1 MEISELISELS
12 SELHSELQALD
23 KQASTAPGNNFEAR
37 TYSPY
42 GFHLP
47 RSAPLLAFAGEL
59 CGALPR
65 RYLLGNGQRAYDT
78 GLMRFHSPDAVSP
91 FGRGGLNAYAYCQGD
106 PVNNVD
112 CDGHSP
118 TRIAGQGTGLVWGTV
133 GMLSSLNKASRT
145 IVKRSVAKANGQP
158 VPREFDAASRT
169 NNAMIFTGGLVST
182 LTKAPGVA
190 MAFSYPT
197 VGLANEAFSVLGMGA
212 ASVAGVG
219 KMRQL
224 VTDIKATLIEA
235 RINRIPLG
243 KLAIESL
250 KEASGWNRLLG
261 QESAIL
267 EPLPEKVLMVR
278 WTTGRALA
286 VGRGSR

>member
-1 MEISELISELS
+1 MHISV
-12 SELHSELQALD
+12 LQVLG
-23 KQASTAPGNNFEAR
+23 KQASTPLGNTFVGR
-37 TYSPY
+37 PYSPH
-42 GFHLP
+42 GFYLP
-47 RSAPLLAFAGEL
+47 QSAALLAFAGEL

-65 RYLLGNGQRAYDT
+65 RYLLGNGKRAYDT
-78 GLMRFHSPDAVSP
+78 GLMRFHSPDTVSP

-112 CDGHSP
+112 RDGHSP
-118 TRIAGQGTGLVWGTV
+118 TRIAGQSTGLVWGTV

-158 VPREFDAASRT
+158 VPKEFDAASRT
-169 NNAMIFTGGLVST
+169 NNAMIFNGGLAST
-182 LTKAPGVA
+182 LSKVPGVA
-190 MAFSYPT
+190 MAFGYPT
-197 VGLANEAFSVLGMGA
+197 VGLASEVVCVLGMGA

-224 VTDIKATLIEA
+224 VTDIKATLVEA
-235 RINRIPLG
+235 RMNRIPLG

-250 KEASGWNRLLG
+250 KEATGWNRLLG

-267 EPLPEKVLMVR
+267 ERMPEKVLLVR
-278 WTTGRALA
+278 WATEK
-286 VGRGSR
+286 